1 MTKNKSASQ
10 DLNTIDVLQ
19 IAAAFFFLINYVL
32 ENIFYQHPIDK
43 ILLKKKVFSKLK
55 TSISVRIHL
64 DAVVAEVV
72 QGFLTP

>member
-43 ILLKKKVFSKLK
+43 IILKKKYFQSWRQAYL
-55 TSISVRIHL
+55 SEYIWML
-64 DAVVAEVV
+64 LWL
-72 QGFLTP
+72 G